1 MQQAAREI
9 QAMTERLESSGF
21 ERDQADAVIE
31 TVANAIEKFA
41 VTPERLRKEL
51 ERNNEAITK
60 AILQRMDERF
70 EQTDKRIDRLESLM
84 KLVLHHTDNVASV
97 AAGAFRA
104 RRGRADV
111 GALLQAGATRP
122 GALPLPPAGRARKRP
137 SALLSALDVWR
148 DTTAGLRRASGRLRA
163 R

>member
-21 ERDQADAVIE
+21 ERHQADAVIE

-41 VTPERLRKEL
+41 VTPERLRREF
-51 ERNNEAITK
+51 ERNNEVITK

-84 KLVLHHTDNVASV
+84 KLGMGWLFAFQVAMLGGLMGLV
-97 AAGAFRA
+97 GMLAF
-104 RRGRADV
+104 
-111 GALLQAGATRP
+111 
-122 GALPLPPAGRARKRP
+122 
-137 SALLSALDVWR
+137 
-148 DTTAGLRRASGRLRA
+148 
-163 R
+163 